1 MFTYTCSISTVLGCH
16 KPTNTTGTGKKA
28 TAGQM
33 AQRDCRSATPGI
45 GCREAQGIKTYDL
58 WGWTSRNFP
67 AYPQLF
73 CCELQGVL
81 WGFDQLIGNWST
93 WDRRLESHNLP
104 CPVVNASH
112 SAGCYGVTS
121 MYVWLYAYDCICTYL
136 MFDPSWHDERIAFT
150 FILNETTRYCISI
163 HLLIH
168 WMVWGRIYGQTYVLE
183 AADEFSRCWWVGGS
197 GRLGGGMMVS
207 CHIMSVL
214 EVLEVVYNIQIY
226 IYTHIYTYIYICL

>member
-1 MFTYTCSISTVLGCH
+1 MNIQKFPSIS
-16 KPTNTTGTGKKA
+16 
-28 TAGQM
+28 
-33 AQRDCRSATPGI
+33 
-45 GCREAQGIKTYDL
+45 
-58 WGWTSRNFP
+58 
-67 AYPQLF
+67 QLF

-104 CPVVNASH
+104 CPVVNA
-112 SAGCYGVTS
+112 YTRQVVTVLQVC
-121 MYVWLYAYDCICTYL
+121 MYDCMYMIVYARTWCSILVGT
-136 MFDPSWHDERIAFT
+136 MNRIAFT

-226 IYTHIYTYIYICL
+226 IYIHTYIHIYIYIYVIIHITGICFVIITPQYCSI